1 MNICIKY
8 IINAFIIFSKV
19 TKKMHVH
26 ILLHFYHVVTY
37 KETATKLQNKL
48 LSQLDTTLMFV
59 NSDEKIFMRGIL
71 MNPEWQLLPTQ
82 SHPSPVLPKFSIV
95 SPCTSPWGN
104 RRSRMTARNTNRCF
118 RMTAR
123 NTNRCFRMTARNT
136 NRCFR
141 MTARNTNRCF
151 RMTARNIN
159 RCFRMT
165 ARNINR
171 CFRMTA
177 RNTSIANVNLMQQ
190 LHLTSCDKYL
200 THIHECV
207 HSTHASNSQHAYL
220 LDVWK

>member
-1 MNICIKY
+1 ML
-8 IINAFIIFSKV
+8 SR
-19 TKKMHVH
+19 T
-26 ILLHFYHVVTY
+26 

-59 NSDEKIFMRGIL
+59 NSDEKIFMRGVL

-118 RMTAR
+118 HMIAR

-141 MTARNTNRCF
+141 MTARNT
-151 RMTARNIN
+151 
-159 RCFRMT
+159 
-165 ARNINR
+165 
-171 CFRMTA
+171 
-177 RNTSIANVNLMQQ
+177 SIANVDLMQQ

-200 THIHECV
+200 TYIHECV